1 MTRQENGSSLSTR
14 LTRRLRLTAALAA
27 IVGASALSSITATSD
42 EVAYDDFETLGP
54 LMVPFDLNDQ
64 YFKPGGIP
72 PWADGTDWSKDFPAG
87 WTLDNS
93 GNLYDNTD
101 MPGEFDG
108 WSLMDVTSW
117 IAHAGVQAGRDRCY
131 FGEPIID
138 GVQYRNTVLVA
149 DPDEADDS
157 GNADVGDNLFNSY
170 ITRSY
175 DVSGADLNSLVLSF
189 DFDFITDG
197 NQTGVVDVTFD
208 GGTTWQNLLTMTV
221 TDPGNNVPLGTFA
234 DPAAS
239 GEFSVANGDF
249 TPASGATEMQVRFGC
264 ITGGNNWWFAVDN
277 VGLTDVNGVIA
288 FEDFENLAEDLIP
301 FDYSV
306 NGAPTSPDP
315 LPPFDPS
322 DGTDWI
328 GDLSSVGWEII
339 NDGPADS
346 PEKRMYFESEEGA
359 YNGGAVLDAFSW
371 SYQTSSRI
379 PDATDESDV
388 NTGWGQR
395 RTMFRDSFFGMRNS
409 VLVFDPDQA
418 FDNRVPGSDEEA
430 PGVGEPRFNSY
441 AQKKYDMKLF
451 DNDSVSIE
459 LEWEIRVEEPQVNVI
474 EVSFNGGEDWTRIF
488 EFDAGNLAD
497 PEVQAEFLPYLD
509 FQNSGGDPLVIEQGE
524 VIRTFSTGPQ
534 TIVVS
539 DFYDAGNVPDS
550 NTMLLRIGCLDGD
563 NDWWFA
569 VDNIRIDATP
579 QGFVV
584 GDANGDGDA
593 NFADINAGINAI
605 LTSTYSLEMDINED
619 GLVDFGD
626 LNGFVNAILGN

>member
-1 MTRQENGSSLSTR
+1 MTRQENGASLSGR
-14 LTRRLRLTAALAA
+14 LRRRLRLTVALAA
-27 IVGASALSSITATSD
+27 IVGASALSSTTATSD

-54 LMVPFDLNDQ
+54 LMLPFDLNDQ

-149 DPDEADDS
+149 DPDEADD
-157 GNADVGDNLFNSY
+157 NTQIDPNLYNSY
-170 ITRSY
+170 VTRAY
-175 DVSGADLNSLVLSF
+175 DVSTADLNSLVLSF

-197 NQTGVVDVTFD
+197 NQSGVVDVTFD
-208 GGTTWQNLLTMTV
+208 GGVTWQNLLTMTV
-221 TDPGNNVPLGTFA
+221 TDPGSNVPFGTFA
-234 DPAAS
+234 DPAES
-239 GEFSVANGDF
+239 GEFSAANGDF
-249 TPASGATEMQVRFGC
+249 TPAAGATEMQVRFGC
-264 ITGGNNWWFAVDN
+264 INSGNNWWFAVDN
-277 VGLTDVNGVIA
+277 VGLTDLNGVIA
-288 FEDFENLAEDLIP
+288 FEDFEDLADSLVA
-301 FDYSV
+301 FNYDV

-346 PEKRMYFESEEGA
+346 PEKRMYFESLEGA

-371 SYQTSSRI
+371 SYQTDGSN
-379 PDATDESDV
+379 PTAADEIDV
-388 NTGWGQR
+388 NSGWGQR

-418 FDNRVPGSDEEA
+418 FDNRVPGSDENA
-430 PGVGEPRFNSY
+430 PGLDEPRFNSF
-441 AQKKYDMKLF
+441 AQKLYDMKAF
-451 DNDSVSIE
+451 DNDSVSVE

-474 EVSFNGGEDWTRIF
+474 EISFDGGDSWTRIF
-488 EFDAGNLAD
+488 ELDASNLAD
-497 PEVQAEFLPYLD
+497 PALQAEFLPYLD
-509 FQNSGGDPLVIEQGE
+509 FQNSGGDPLVIESGE
-524 VIRTFSTGPQ
+524 VVRTFSTGPQ
-534 TIVVS
+534 TIVVN
-539 DFYDAGNVPDS
+539 DFFADGNVPDS
-550 NTMLLRIGCLDGD
+550 NTMLLRIGCLDAD

-569 VDNIRIDATP
+569 VDNIRIDATA
-579 QGFVV
+579 QGFVI

-593 NFADINAGINAI
+593 NFADVNAGVSAI
-605 LTSTYSLEMDINED
+605 LTGTYSLEMDVNED
-619 GLVDFGD
+619 GLVNFGD